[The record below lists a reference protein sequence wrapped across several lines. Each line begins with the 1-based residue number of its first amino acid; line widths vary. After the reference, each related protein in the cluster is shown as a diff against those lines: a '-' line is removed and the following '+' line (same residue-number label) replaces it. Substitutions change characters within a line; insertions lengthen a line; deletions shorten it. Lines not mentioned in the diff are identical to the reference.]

1 MRSRSRFA
9 SRSLTEEER
18 PSFERRQGER
28 RREERERIRQFE
40 ERIAAEQD
48 ERRRIALDLHD
59 GAVQSLS
66 GIALMLDAVGHA
78 LDEGRY
84 DTAKEVLASALAR
97 QRQTIQ
103 SLRDLS
109 FNLEPVAL
117 RDLGFEPAVRHLA
130 ERLGL
135 EQAVQVNVDVGP
147 AEALA
152 ERAQVTF
159 YQVIREALNQAAGRR
174 PNRISIAVADAADGG
189 AELTVVDDG
198 HLERRRENVTAIEER
213 VQPLSGRVTVERSEE
228 GTTVKVAL
236 PDYAIHG

>member
-1 MRSRSRFA
+1 
-9 SRSLTEEER
+9 LTEA
-18 PSFERRQGER
+18 PGPPPERRQGER
-28 RREERERIRQFE
+28 RREERDRIRLFE
-40 ERIAAEQD
+40 QRIAAEQD

-78 LDEGRY
+78 IEEGRY
-84 DTAKEVLASALAR
+84 DAAQEVLVKALER

-117 RDLGFEPAVRHLA
+117 RDQGFEPAVRDLA

-135 EQAVQVNVDVGP
+135 DREVRVDVDVVAGD
-147 AEALA
+147 ALA

-159 YQVIREALNQAAGRR
+159 YQVIREALSQAAGRR
-174 PNRISIAVADAADGG
+174 PSRISVSVVDTEGGG
-189 AELTVVDDG
+189 AQLTVADDG
-198 HLERRRENVTAIEER
+198 HLERRRERVEAIEER
-213 VQPLSGRVTVERSEE
+213 IRPLSGRVTVDRSDD
-228 GTTVKVAL
+228 GTTVTVAL
-236 PDYAIHG
+236 PGYAIRG

>member
-1 MRSRSRFA
+1 
-9 SRSLTEEER
+9 LTEGPPGPR
-18 PSFERRQGER
+18 FERRQGER

-40 ERIAAEQD
+40 QRIAAEQD

-66 GIALMLDAVGHA
+66 GIALMLDAVVHA
-78 LDEGRY
+78 IEEGRH
-84 DTAKEVLASALAR
+84 DDALQVLTSALGR

-117 RDLGFEPAVRHLA
+117 RDQGFEPAVRHLA

-135 EQAVQVNVDVGP
+135 ERDVGIEVDVSAG
-147 AEALA
+147 EDLA
-152 ERAQVTF
+152 ERARVTF

-174 PNRISIAVADAADGG
+174 PTRISIRVADTKDGG
-189 AELTVVDDG
+189 AELTVADDG
-198 HLERRRENVTAIEER
+198 HVERRRENVEAIAER
-213 VQPLSGRVTVERSEE
+213 VRPLSGRVTVDRTDE
-228 GTTVKVAL
+228 GTTVTVAL
-236 PDYAIHG
+236 PGYAIRG

>member
-1 MRSRSRFA
+1 M
-9 SRSLTEEER
+9 TDVQG
-18 PSFERRQGER
+18 PPPERRQGER
-28 RREERERIRQFE
+28 RREERDRIRLFE
-40 ERIAAEQD
+40 QRIAAEQD

-78 LDEGRY
+78 IEEGRY
-84 DTAKEVLASALAR
+84 DAAQQVLVNALER

-117 RDLGFEPAVRHLA
+117 RDQGFEPAVRDLA

-135 EQAVQVNVDVGP
+135 DRKVQVDVDVVAG
-147 AEALA
+147 EALA

-159 YQVIREALNQAAGRR
+159 YQVIREALSQAVGRR
-174 PNRISIAVADAADGG
+174 PSHISVSVTDTNDGG
-189 AELTVVDDG
+189 AELRVADDG
-198 HLERRRENVTAIEER
+198 HLERRRENLEAIEER
-213 VQPLSGRVTVERSEE
+213 VRALSGRVAVDRSDD
-228 GTTVKVAL
+228 GTTVTVAL
-236 PDYAIHG
+236 PDYAIRG

>member
-1 MRSRSRFA
+1 
-9 SRSLTEEER
+9 LTDEQPR
-18 PSFERRQGER
+18 VERRQGER

-59 GAVQSLS
+59 GAVQALS

-78 LDEGRY
+78 IEEGRY
-84 DTAKEVLASALAR
+84 DTATEVLAGAVAR

-130 ERLGL
+130 DRLGL
-135 EQAVQVNVDVGP
+135 DQAVQVDVDVAPG
-147 AEALA
+147 EALA

-174 PNRISIAVADAADGG
+174 PRRISIAVADTPEAG
-189 AELTVVDDG
+189 AELTVADDG
-198 HLERRRENVTAIEER
+198 HLERRRENVEAIEER
-213 VQPLSGRVTVERSEE
+213 VRLLSGRVTVDRSDH
-228 GTTVKVAL
+228 GTTVRVAL
-236 PDYAIHG
+236 PGYAIRE